1 MRVRLEDVCEKESS
15 KLKQSDVIDQN
26 GLYPVY
32 GASGY
37 LGNINTY
44 QQSNYYIA
52 VVKDGAGIGRTM
64 LLPPESSIIG
74 TMQYLIPKDNVLPEY
89 LYYVVKAKHLEKYF
103 SGATI
108 PHIYFKDYKN
118 EQFDLV
124 SFEEQRVIIN
134 RLKKIEIIIDNLSK
148 NLLLLDELVRARFV
162 EMFGD
167 PLINSCQ
174 LPVQPMTD
182 ICDIIDGDR
191 GKNYPKSEEILDD
204 GYCLFLNAKNVT
216 QKGFDFENCN
226 FITREKDDALRNGK
240 LSRGDVVLTTRG
252 TVGNLA
258 FYSKNVPYDNIRINS
273 GMVIL
278 RMNRSILNEIYFIEL
293 FKMKLSDIKEKIA
306 SGSAQPQLPIST
318 MNKIILMIPP
328 LELQNQFA
336 SFVKEIDKS
345 GIIESLSQRIYKLR
359 VDILYALE
367 QNATDQ
373 DYVDE
378 INKQI
383 KEMSDYI
390 QALNEDSFN
399 VKLRLKYVHQ
409 YKNPDNW
416 RNLNEMDT
424 HYIKDEL
431 SSLVVIHDED
441 TQAKFFDRQMY
452 MIEMAYL
459 NHYDATSVINN
470 VVAIANE
477 LYKKQAIPD
486 IARNAEYLK
495 CAKDSDYWKTANY
508 FDLEILREK
517 IRGLIKYLTKIDPVK
532 PIDTHFTDEIIETK
546 VNDAFYNDEGLENY
560 KEKVQHYLKAHE
572 DDEAIYKLR
581 HNQVITPDE
590 MKHLENLLWIDL
602 GSKDDYRIHFG
613 DTPITR
619 LIRKIVGLDRQA
631 AMAEFSRFLDDQS
644 LNSRQIHFVELLVD
658 YIVKNGFIEDKKV
671 LLQDPFKS
679 IGSMSALFKDK
690 MNIAREILKTV
701 DTFSERL

>member
-124 SFEEQRVIIN
+124 SFDEQREIIN

-167 PLINSCQ
+167 PVINSCQ

-258 FYSKNVPYDNIRINS
+258 YYSKNVPYENIRINS

-328 LELQNQFA
+328 LEFQNHFA
-336 SFVKEIDKS
+336 SFVKEVDK
-345 GIIESLSQRIYKLR
+345 
-359 VDILYALE
+359 
-367 QNATDQ
+367 
-373 DYVDE
+373 
-378 INKQI
+378 
-383 KEMSDYI
+383 
-390 QALNEDSFN
+390 
-399 VKLRLKYVHQ
+399 
-409 YKNPDNW
+409 
-416 RNLNEMDT
+416 
-424 HYIKDEL
+424 
-431 SSLVVIHDED
+431 
-441 TQAKFFDRQMY
+441 
-452 MIEMAYL
+452 
-459 NHYDATSVINN
+459 
-470 VVAIANE
+470 
-477 LYKKQAIPD
+477 
-486 IARNAEYLK
+486 
-495 CAKDSDYWKTANY
+495 
-508 FDLEILREK
+508 
-517 IRGLIKYLTKIDPVK
+517 
-532 PIDTHFTDEIIETK
+532 
-546 VNDAFYNDEGLENY
+546 
-560 KEKVQHYLKAHE
+560 
-572 DDEAIYKLR
+572 
-581 HNQVITPDE
+581 
-590 MKHLENLLWIDL
+590 
-602 GSKDDYRIHFG
+602 
-613 DTPITR
+613 
-619 LIRKIVGLDRQA
+619 
-631 AMAEFSRFLDDQS
+631 SRFLS
-644 LNSRQIHFVELLVD
+644 NHLLFL
-658 YIVKNGFIEDKKV
+658 I
-671 LLQDPFKS
+671 KS
-679 IGSMSALFKDK
+679 I
-690 MNIAREILKTV
+690 
-701 DTFSERL
+701 TF